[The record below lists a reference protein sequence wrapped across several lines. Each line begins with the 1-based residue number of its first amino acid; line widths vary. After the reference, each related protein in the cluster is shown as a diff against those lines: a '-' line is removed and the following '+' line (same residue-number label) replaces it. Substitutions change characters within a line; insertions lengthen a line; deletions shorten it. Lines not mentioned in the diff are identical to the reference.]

1 MNRHSQPFGITDLT
15 LLALVFIWG
24 ANFSVVKHAVS
35 ELPPLAFN
43 ALRFSGASLL
53 ALLLTWLVERDLHI
67 ARKDWPL
74 LIVMA
79 FVANSVYQFLFI
91 QGIART
97 RASNSSLILATPP
110 IWVALF
116 GTLTHSERLSR
127 RNVLGVLLS
136 FVGLCLLIGG
146 SGSELSLGV
155 QTFAGDLLTL
165 CAALIWATHTIVVKR
180 LTSHNSA
187 LKVTA
192 WMLVFGTIPLVIVG
206 LSDLKGLDW
215 AQVSTESWLG
225 LAYSA
230 VLAIA
235 VGYVIWNTGVKR
247 IGSTR
252 TAIYSYL
259 QPLIGVGIAW
269 VTLGETMQPLQ
280 AFGAAGILA
289 GVALARRQ
297 AGD

>member
-53 ALLLTWLVERDLHI
+53 ALLLTWLVEKDLHI

-74 LIVMA
+74 LILMA

-180 LTSHNSA
+180 LTNHNSA

-192 WMLVFGTIPLVIVG
+192 WMLVFGTIPLVMVG

-280 AFGAAGILA
+280 ALGAAGILA

>member
-1 MNRHSQPFGITDLT
+1 VNRHSQPFGITDLT

-53 ALLLTWLVERDLHI
+53 ALLLTWLVEKDLHI

-74 LIVMA
+74 LILMA

-180 LTSHNSA
+180 LTNHNSA

-192 WMLVFGTIPLVIVG
+192 WMLVFGTIPLVMVG

-280 AFGAAGILA
+280 ALGAAGILA

>member
-1 MNRHSQPFGITDLT
+1 VNRHSQPFGITDLT

-53 ALLLTWLVERDLHI
+53 ALLLTWLVEKDLHI

-74 LIVMA
+74 LILMA

-180 LTSHNSA
+180 LTNHNSA

-192 WMLVFGTIPLVIVG
+192 WMLVFGTIPLVMVG
-206 LSDLKGLDW
+206 LPDLKGLDW

-280 AFGAAGILA
+280 ALGAAGILA